1 MDVGGAVG
9 REVSGVGAEEESN
22 RLRVSDI
29 PKPIPVACA
38 LPHNLGEWVSV
49 STKTKVI
56 DKRVRRTKNVEG
68 TNYTYN

>member
-49 STKTKVI
+49 STKNKS
-56 DKRVRRTKNVEG
+56 
-68 TNYTYN
+68 Y